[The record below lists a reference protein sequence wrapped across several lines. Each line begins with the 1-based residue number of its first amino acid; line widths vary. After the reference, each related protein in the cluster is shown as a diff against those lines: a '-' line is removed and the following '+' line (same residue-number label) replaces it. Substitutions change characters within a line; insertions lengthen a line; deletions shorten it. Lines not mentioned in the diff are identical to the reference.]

1 MYSLLGGDI
10 SLTCHGE
17 CVMSHVI
24 SLVSSQISN
33 LKSQIQVV
41 WRLIGSPKLQV
52 MFHKRATKYRSLLWK
67 MTYKDESYDSCLKS
81 TSSDLS
87 MCHALRDTHGGR
99 RLIGSLIFTGHFPQK
114 RPIFSGSFLENNL
127 QFRWSYESLPPCIG
141 ITTHS
146 HQGLPLT
153 KETRLKNIWMSRS
166 TGLPSGSCK
175 YLNVIQIFLR
185 STGLPGRSCR
195 WRGLCMC
202 VCVCVCLLTWNPVA
216 KVGDFREN
224 VFDMYGDCVTGHG
237 MGWLRLV
244 GSLKL

>member
-1 MYSLLGGDI
+1 VATFHWHVMVNVWWVTSYHS
-10 SLTCHGE
+10 CH
-17 CVMSHVI
+17 
-24 SLVSSQISN
+24 LKSQISN

-52 MFHKRATKYRSLLWK
+52 MFHKRATKYRSLLWKTTYKDIIFHKRATKYRSLLWK

-114 RPIFSGSFLENNL
+114 RPIFGGSFLENNL
-127 QFRWSYESLPPCIG
+127 QFRGSYESLPPCIG

-166 TGLPSGSCK
+166 TGLPSG
-175 YLNVIQIFLR
+175 
-185 STGLPGRSCR
+185 SCR